1 MHWLLLIFIDRQVTI
16 DFLRLIDHLV
26 NSEWQWNGVPR
37 TIWSNVASKSWNCYP
52 HSSDCFIFFHV
63 LGPWKAFSST
73 ETMETAIALLRLL
86 EILGASRDLRV
97 KIKYEKPC
105 KWLEDSK
112 DLSDVI
118 PYDFLWFY
126 DKFAAS
132 HCKDLSQ
139 LGFKLYVACSLFLQ
153 SLGPWFM
160 MAMWVSMCCCL
171 HPGTHWTCVPCQ
183 IPFKDC
189 GLPESRLA
197 CWLPTSV
204 LHQQKLCCYEYLR
217 ILRIYLWKI
226 RTDWLDELKLKLV
239 VASNINP
246 FTTSLFLMRMSLS
259 PSTNFPTPTQ
269 YQKDFAA
276 WDLYQAP
283 YMDTPCHLMI
293 YDFRQ
298 NLNSTGGTWL
308 HPRAPRSCR
317 CITFSLA
324 KWRSSI
330 EALHWQRSGTFFCGD
345 CLFVFFLFAY
355 GFR

>member
-1 MHWLLLIFIDRQVTI
+1 
-16 DFLRLIDHLV
+16 
-26 NSEWQWNGVPR
+26 
-37 TIWSNVASKSWNCYP
+37 
-52 HSSDCFIFFHV
+52 
-63 LGPWKAFSST
+63 
-73 ETMETAIALLRLL
+73 
-86 EILGASRDLRV
+86 
-97 KIKYEKPC
+97 
-105 KWLEDSK
+105 
-112 DLSDVI
+112 
-118 PYDFLWFY
+118 
-126 DKFAAS
+126 
-132 HCKDLSQ
+132 
-139 LGFKLYVACSLFLQ
+139 
-153 SLGPWFM
+153 
-160 MAMWVSMCCCL
+160 
-171 HPGTHWTCVPCQ
+171 
-183 IPFKDC
+183 
-189 GLPESRLA
+189 
-197 CWLPTSV
+197 
-204 LHQQKLCCYEYLR
+204 LR

-345 CLFVFFLFAY
+345 CLFVFFFVCLRLSIKILQNGFFGGILRLNRVSSIFSWHRNRCSVCICWRRQYWKVLKPANILMCLVDGQITQRICCLVSSTLKASPKKCHLTKESLLSRYGEKLLISVTRMTCCGIQRCTDALFSSRSNHKKKSLTQEEELY
-355 GFR
+355 QHFKIFQHI